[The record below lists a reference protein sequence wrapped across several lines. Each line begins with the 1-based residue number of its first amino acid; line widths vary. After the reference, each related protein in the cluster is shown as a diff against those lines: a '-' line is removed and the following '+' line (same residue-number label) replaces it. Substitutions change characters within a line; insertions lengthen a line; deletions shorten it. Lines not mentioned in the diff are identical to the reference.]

1 MHNEKSR
8 RPLYAKIAIARKQ
21 LPHLDE
27 DAYREL
33 LKKEFGKES
42 AKDLTWYQLERLV
55 HVLALFGA
63 SFESK
68 GGSRKVTAK
77 ARPDWI
83 SVPDDAPHAATKRQV
98 LAIWKKLGYSMSSL
112 ETRIRRQFGVHTFAW
127 VHDHEKLT
135 ALLTDL
141 QKRERAFD
149 KKHGT
154 AA

>member
-1 MHNEKSR
+1 MVIQNR

-27 DAYREL
+27 DGYRAL
-33 LKKEFGKES
+33 LKKAFGKE
-42 AKDLTWYQLERLV
+42 
-55 HVLALFGA
+55 
-63 SFESK
+63 
-68 GGSRKVTAK
+68 TAK

-83 SVPDDAPHAATKRQV
+83 SVPDDAPHASLKRQI

-112 ETRIRRQFGVHTFAW
+112 ETRIRRQFGTHTFAW

-141 QKRERAFD
+141 QKRERSFD
-149 KKHGT
+149 KKRGAT
-154 AA
+154 A

>member
-1 MHNEKSR
+1 MAIQNR

-33 LKKEFGKES
+33 LKKSFGKES
-42 AKDLTWYQLERLV
+42 AKELTWYQLDRLV
-55 HVLALFGA
+55 HVLASLGA

-68 GGSRKVTAK
+68 GSSRKVTAK

-83 SVPDDAPHAATKRQV
+83 TVPDDVPHAAMKRQI

-112 ETRIRRQFGVHTFAW
+112 EIRIRRQFGTHTFAW

-141 QKRERAFD
+141 QKRERSFD
-149 KKHGT
+149 KKRGAT
-154 AA
+154 A

>member
-1 MHNEKSR
+1 MAIQNR
-8 RPLYAKIAIARKQ
+8 RPLYAKIAIARKP

-42 AKDLTWYQLERLV
+42 AKELNWYQLDRLV
-55 HVLALFGA
+55 HVLATLGA

-68 GGSRKVTAK
+68 SGNRKVTVK

-83 SVPDDAPHAATKRQV
+83 SVPDDAPHASLKRQI
-98 LAIWKKLGYSMSSL
+98 LAIWKKLGYSMASL
-112 ETRIRRQFGVHTFAW
+112 ETRIRRQFGTHTFAW

-149 KKHGT
+149 KKRGT

>member
-1 MHNEKSR
+1 MATQNR

-42 AKDLTWYQLERLV
+42 AKDLNWYQLEKLV
-55 HVLALFGA
+55 HVLATLGA
-63 SFESK
+63 SFESR
-68 GGSRKVTAK
+68 GSSRKVTAE

-83 SVPDDAPHAATKRQV
+83 SVPDDAPHASIKAPDFGDLGRSSAT
-98 LAIWKKLGYSMSSL
+98 AWPDL
-112 ETRIRRQFGVHTFAW
+112 ETRIRRQFGTHTFAW
-127 VHDHEKLT
+127 VHDHEKFT

-149 KKHGT
+149 KKG

>member
-1 MHNEKSR
+1 MATQNR

-33 LKKEFGKES
+33 LKREFGKES
-42 AKDLTWYQLERLV
+42 SKELNWYQLERLIQL
-55 HVLALFGA
+55 LAGLGA
-63 SFESK
+63 HFES
-68 GGSRKVTAK
+68 GGSNRKVTAK

-83 SVPDDAPHAATKRQV
+83 SVPDDALHASLKRQI
-98 LAIWKKLGYSMSSL
+98 LAIWKKLGYSMTSL
-112 ETRIRRQFGVHTFAW
+112 ETRVQRQFGTHTFAW

-149 KKHGT
+149 KKCGAT
-154 AA
+154 A